1 MRRMLCPLLAGLVLT
16 GLVALSG
23 CSEGGDKVARG
34 TGEAAEVAVY
44 AMQPQSV
51 VYTTELSGRV
61 LPFQIAEVRPQV
73 SGIIQK
79 RLFEEGADVAAG
91 EVLYQIDPAEYEAEY
106 ASAKANLAIAEANV
120 APARLKM
127 ERFRDL
133 VSASAV
139 SRQEYEDALAAY
151 KQATATVGARAAAV
165 DTARIRLDYTKVT
178 APISGRIGR
187 STVTAGALVTANQ
200 AQLLTRIQRLDP
212 VYVDLTQSSADLL
225 RLRQRLA
232 SGKLQR
238 LDEAQATVTLV
249 LEDGTP
255 YPQPGVLQFTDVTV
269 DEGTG
274 SVSVRAVFP
283 NAELL
288 LLPGMYVRAEL
299 SEGRDDAALLLPQ
312 EALQRDLNGNA
323 QVFVVRPD
331 GTVERRTIKVSRTYG
346 RFWVVSEGLAPGD
359 QVVVEGLQRVRP
371 GGKVRVVPPANPA
384 SPAAQTPAQ
393 P

>member
-1 MRRMLCPLLAGLVLT
+1 MYRIHHFLACFCLALVL
-16 GLVALSG
+16 GVLSG
-23 CSEGGDKVARG
+23 CGSDSPG
-34 TGEAAEVAVY
+34 TSSAAKADLMDVAVY
-44 AMQPQSV
+44 VIEPQSV

-79 RLFEEGADVAAG
+79 RLFEEGADVVAG
-91 EVLYQIDPAEYEAEY
+91 DVLYQIDPAEYQAEF

-120 APARLKM
+120 APAKLKM
-127 ERFRDL
+127 ERFKDL

-151 KQATATVGARAAAV
+151 KQATATVGARVAAV
-165 DTARIRLDYTKVT
+165 DTARIRLDYTRVV

-187 STVTAGALVTANQ
+187 STVTPGALVTANQ
-200 AQLLTRIQRLDP
+200 AQMLTKIQRLNP

-238 LDEAQATVTLV
+238 LDEASATVSLV

-255 YPQPGVLQFTDVTV
+255 YPQSGTLQFTDVTV

-283 NAELL
+283 NPELL
-288 LLPGMYVRAEL
+288 LLPGMYVRAQL

-312 EALQRDLNGNA
+312 EALLRDLNGNA
-323 QVFVVRPD
+323 QVFVVQPD
-331 GTVERRTIKVSRTYG
+331 DTIQRRTIKVSRTHG
-346 RFWVVSEGLAPGD
+346 RFWVVTEGLNPGD
-359 QVVVEGLQRVRP
+359 RVVIEGLQRVRP
-371 GGKVRVVPPANPA
+371 GAKVRVVPP
-384 SPAAQTPAQ
+384 
-393 P
+393 